1 VRWQLAAVLRNVITQ
16 YLLPRRDGG
25 RAAAV
30 EYVPVIPAVAN
41 IIRKG
46 DLHTLPTAIQSG
58 RDAGMIPLE
67 RTLAK
72 LIDAGT
78 VSSQAVKR
86 VAADQDLLAALAS
99 RLR

>member
-1 VRWQLAAVLRNVITQ
+1 VITQ
-16 YLLPRRDGG
+16 FLLPRRDGG
-25 RAAAV
+25 RAPAL
-30 EYVPVIPAVAN
+30 ELVPVTNAVSN

-67 RTLAK
+67 KSLAK
-72 LIDAGT
+72 LLDAGI
-78 VSSQAVKR
+78 VSPQAVKR
-86 VAADQDLLAALAS
+86 IAADLDLLQALAG

>member
-1 VRWQLAAVLRNVITQ
+1 VITQ

-25 RAAAV
+25 RVPAV
-30 EYVPVIPAVAN
+30 EYVPVTPAVAN

-67 RTLAK
+67 RTLAR
-72 LIDAGT
+72 LIDSGT
-78 VSSQAVKR
+78 VAPKVVQRIAT
-86 VAADQDLLAALAS
+86 DLDLLQALAGK
-99 RLR
+99 LR